1 MQHDFILLD
10 RSGSMDTKWADSLG
24 AINHYVRQLAEQ
36 NVDTGVTL
44 AVFDYNINSYHFT
57 VVRDRIT
64 PKTWQDVTNADAVP
78 RGWTPFNDANMDI
91 VALANK
97 GHNGTPYE
105 RVALLIITDG
115 EENKSKEY
123 TRAQATKAL
132 QECRDKGWQ
141 VTFIGVEYDNDAQAA
156 GYGTPTMD
164 TISVTSDSFA
174 VAMADTAVMRSLFAS
189 SGAKMGYSER
199 QKNLYKAE
207 KHVDNK
213 RFSQLSNNS

>member
-10 RSGSMDTKWADSLG
+10 RSGSMATKWGDSLG
-24 AINHYVRQLAEQ
+24 ALNHYVHQLAEQ

-44 AVFDYNINSYHFT
+44 AVFDYHINSYYFT

-64 PKTWQDVTNADAVP
+64 PQTWQDVTSADASP
-78 RGWTPFNDANMDI
+78 RGWTPLNDAIMDI

-97 GHNGTPYE
+97 GYNGIPYE
-105 RVALLIITDG
+105 KVALLIITDG
-115 EENKSKEY
+115 EENKSREY

-141 VTFIGVEYDNDAQAA
+141 VTFIGVEYDNDSQAA

-164 TISVTSDSFA
+164 TISVTSDTFA
-174 VAMADTAVMRSLFAS
+174 FAMADTAVMRACYAT
-189 SGAKMGYSER
+189 SGAKMQYSER
-199 QKNLYKAE
+199 QKKLYKAE
-207 KHVDNK
+207 KLVDNK
-213 RFSQLSNNS
+213 RFSQLT